1 MCTTIIGVREKMG
14 TELVTTQVVIEDT
27 LTQEVVE
34 IALSDG
40 SELDLFSGTD
50 KVWALLFI

>member
-1 MCTTIIGVREKMG
+1 MAS
-14 TELVTTQVVIEDT
+14 ELVTTQIVIEDT

-50 KVWALLFI
+50 KVWALYLI